1 MDHITSLIQAQR
13 KLLSLVRSLRDKADT
28 ESIYFNKCEKLEKEN
43 LLLQD
48 KIAKLEMDRYNANKK
63 IEQDNITILRLKS
76 ALMDSK

>member
-1 MDHITSLIQAQR
+1 MDYITSLIQAQR
-13 KLLSLVRSLRDKADT
+13 KLLSLVKSLRDKTDT
-28 ESIYFNKCEKLEKEN
+28 ESAYFNKCEKLEKEN

-48 KIAKLEMDRYNANKK
+48 KVAKLEIDRYNANKK